1 VSTSTSPVFGKFHV
15 LAAFLLGFAVSAQAH
30 PPQKE
35 SVMKPKVVEESG
47 FTVVGIEVRT
57 SNAKEMSP
65 DGMIGK
71 QWARFMQENLAARIP
86 NKADSSVLAVYSDY
100 ASDKDG
106 EYNFLIGARVVS
118 AKEVPAG
125 MVVKKVPAGRYAMFT
140 SEKGPVGKVVFGL
153 WQKIW
158 TIPKAEPGGDRAY
171 RVDYEVY
178 DQRAANPEHAQVDVH
193 IGIK

>member
-1 VSTSTSPVFGKFHV
+1 VAFNKLRLLVTFA
-15 LAAFLLGFAVSAQAH
+15 LALAMSASAQ

-35 SVMKPKVVEESG
+35 SAMKPRVVGESG

-57 SNAKEMSP
+57 SNAKEISP
-65 DGMIGK
+65 EGVIGK

-86 NKADSSVLAVYSDY
+86 HKADDSVLAVYSDY

-106 EYNFLIGARVVS
+106 EYNFLIGARVTS

-125 MVVKKVPAGRYAMFT
+125 MVVKKIPAGRYAVFT
-140 SEKGPVGKVVFGL
+140 SEKGPVGKVVPGL

-158 TIPKAEPGGDRAY
+158 AVPETSPGGKRAY
-171 RVDYEVY
+171 KADYEVY
-178 DQRAANPEHAQVDVH
+178 DQRAANPEDAQVDVH

>member
-1 VSTSTSPVFGKFHV
+1 VAFGKFHL
-15 LAAFLLGFAVSAQAH
+15 LAAFLLAFAMSPPAH

-35 SVMKPKVVEESG
+35 SVMKPKVVDESG

-65 DGMIGK
+65 EGTIGK

-106 EYNFLIGARVVS
+106 EYNFLIGARVTS

-125 MVVKKVPAGRYAMFT
+125 MVGKKVPAGRYAVFT
-140 SEKGPVGKVVFGL
+140 SGKGPVGKVVLGL

-158 TIPKAEPGGDRAY
+158 AIPKAEPGGDRDY

-178 DQRAANPEHAQVDVH
+178 DERAANPNDAQVDVH

>member
-1 VSTSTSPVFGKFHV
+1 MTLGKSYI
-15 LAAFLLGFAVSAQAH
+15 LAAFLLGFAVNAPAH

-47 FTVVGIEVRT
+47 CTVVGIEVRT
-57 SNAKEMSP
+57 SNAQEMSP
-65 DGMIGK
+65 DGKIGK
-71 QWARFMQENLAARIP
+71 QWARFMQGNLTAQIP
-86 NKADSSVLAVYSDY
+86 NKADTSVLALYSDY

-106 EYNFLIGARVVS
+106 EYNFLIGARVTS

-125 MVVKKVPAGRYAMFT
+125 LVVKKVPAGRYAVFT
-140 SEKGPVGKVVFGL
+140 SEKGPVGKVVVGL

-158 TIPKAEPGGDRAY
+158 TIPKVEPGGDRAY
-171 RVDYEVY
+171 KVDYEVY
-178 DQRAANPEHAQVDVH
+178 DERAANPEDAQVDVH

>member
-1 VSTSTSPVFGKFHV
+1 VPSNRLCLLVTFALA
-15 LAAFLLGFAVSAQAH
+15 LAASVSAH

-35 SVMKPKVVEESG
+35 SAMKPRVVEESG

-65 DGMIGK
+65 EGVIGK
-71 QWARFMQENLAARIP
+71 QWGRFMQGNLAVRIP

-106 EYNFLIGARVVS
+106 EYSFVIGARVTS

-125 MVVKKVPAGRYAMFT
+125 MVVKKVPAGRYAVFT
-140 SEKGPVGKVVFGL
+140 SEKGPVGKVVPGL
-153 WQKIW
+153 WQRIW
-158 TIPKAEPGGDRAY
+158 TIPKAEPGGDRSY
-171 RVDYEVY
+171 KMDYEVY
-178 DQRAANPEHAQVDVH
+178 DERAATPQDAQVDVH

>member
-1 VSTSTSPVFGKFHV
+1 MAFNKLCLLVTFALG
-15 LAAFLLGFAVSAQAH
+15 LAMSASAQ

-35 SVMKPKVVEESG
+35 SVMKPRVVEESG

-57 SNAKEMSP
+57 SNPKEMSP
-65 DGMIGK
+65 EGVIGK

-86 NKADSSVLAVYSDY
+86 NKADSSVVAVYSDY

-106 EYNFLIGARVVS
+106 EYNFLIGARVTS
-118 AKEVPAG
+118 AKDVPAG
-125 MVVKKVPAGRYAMFT
+125 MVVKKVPAGRYAVFT
-140 SEKGPVGKVVFGL
+140 SEKGPVGKVVSGL
-153 WQKIW
+153 WQKVW
-158 TIPKAEPGGDRAY
+158 EIPKAEPGGDRAY

-178 DQRAANPEHAQVDVH
+178 DERAANPEDAQVDVH

>member
-1 VSTSTSPVFGKFHV
+1 VSASTSVAFNKLCLLVTCA
-15 LAAFLLGFAVSAQAH
+15 LAIAVSVPAH
-30 PPQKE
+30 SPQGE

-65 DGMIGK
+65 EGLIGK
-71 QWARFMQENLAARIP
+71 QWARFMQESLAARIP
-86 NKADSSVLAVYSDY
+86 HKADSSVLAVYSDY

-106 EYNFLIGARVVS
+106 EYNFLIGARVTS

-125 MVVKKVPAGRYAMFT
+125 MVVKKVPTGRYAVFT
-140 SEKGPVGKVVFGL
+140 SEKGPVGKVVSGL

-158 TIPKAEPGGDRAY
+158 TISKAEPGGDRAY
-171 RVDYEVY
+171 KVDYEVY
-178 DQRAANPEHAQVDVH
+178 DERAANPEDAQVDVH